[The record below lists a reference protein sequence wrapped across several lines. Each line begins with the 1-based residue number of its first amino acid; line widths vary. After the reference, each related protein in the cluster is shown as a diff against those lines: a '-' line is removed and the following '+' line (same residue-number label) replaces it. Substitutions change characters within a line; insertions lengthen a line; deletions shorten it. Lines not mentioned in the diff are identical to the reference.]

1 MIFELALLM
10 YVLVTWYL
18 YNNFP
23 ELILQYSNA
32 LPIVALLCYYILA
45 SLKF

>member
-10 YVLVTWYL
+10 YLITVWYI

-23 ELILQYSNA
+23 ELVLTYSSVF
-32 LPIVALLCYYILA
+32 PVVALVCYYLVA
-45 SLKF
+45 SITS

>member
-10 YVLVTWYL
+10 YLIIVWYI

-23 ELILQYSNA
+23 QYVQQYSN
-32 LPIVALLCYYILA
+32 LFPVVALLCYYIVT
-45 SLKF
+45 SVM